1 MLQMVQRLLSLIVQY
16 MLLIPLRFLGL
27 GLVLGLQTM
36 VTLVLLVFY
45 GGLSIM
51 TVIYGSIEN
60 FTEKAIQEKD

>member
-1 MLQMVQRLLSLIVQY
+1 VFDVQY

-27 GLVLGLQTM
+27 GLALGLQTM

-51 TVIYGSIEN
+51 MVTYGYIES
-60 FTEKAIQEKD
+60 FTEKDIQEKD